1 MSQKHHVGNS
11 LARPR
16 YQPFSEVL
24 LCADIGGTR
33 ARLIVADLNQQIIAR
48 KVVSSEGL
56 TVERLASELASLGG
70 DAKIRAACVGLA
82 GVISGDERTLSV
94 APHLSS
100 IEGIPLKPLLQER
113 LGVPV
118 AVEND
123 VNLAALG
130 EHASGAGA
138 GTDSMVLISLGTGL
152 GAGIIINGKL
162 IRGARDGA
170 GEIGFLSSVEDIE
183 RKSTNVGSLEG
194 KISGAALE
202 RYGNPR
208 KIFERARAGE
218 AAARRIVGSVADG
231 LGVAVANVFAL
242 LDPQQVV
249 LGGWITRE
257 QDLLFDHVC
266 RVAAQLAPGSAPV
279 LLAELGDDATLLG
292 AASVAHQLAN
302 GSLGRSG
309 KGMLPAGPR
318 PASEDKP

>member
-1 MSQKHHVGNS
+1 
-11 LARPR
+11 LR
-16 YQPFSEVL
+16 
-24 LCADIGGTR
+24 
-33 ARLIVADLNQQIIAR
+33 RLVVADLNQQIIAR
-48 KVVSSEGL
+48 KVIPSGGL
-56 TVERLASELASLGG
+56 TVERLASELASLRD
-70 DAKIRAACVGLA
+70 DAKALAACVGLA
-82 GVISGDERTLSV
+82 GVISGDERTISV
-94 APHLSS
+94 APNLPSL
-100 IEGIPLKPLLQER
+100 EGVPLKPLLQER

-138 GTDSMVLISLGTGL
+138 GTDSMVLVSLGTGL
-152 GAGIIINGKL
+152 GAGIIIDGKL

-170 GEIGFLSSVEDIE
+170 SEIGFLSSVEDVA
-183 RKSTNVGSLEG
+183 RRPTDVGSLEA
-194 KISGAALE
+194 KVSGAALE

-208 KIFERARAGE
+208 EIFERARAGE
-218 AAARRIVGSVADG
+218 EAARRIVGSVADE
-231 LGVAVANVFAL
+231 LGVAVANLFAM

-279 LLAELGDDATLLG
+279 LLAELGDDAALLG

-302 GSLGRSG
+302 GALGSSG
-309 KGMLPAGPR
+309 KGTLPAGPSS
-318 PASEDKP
+318 ASDDKP